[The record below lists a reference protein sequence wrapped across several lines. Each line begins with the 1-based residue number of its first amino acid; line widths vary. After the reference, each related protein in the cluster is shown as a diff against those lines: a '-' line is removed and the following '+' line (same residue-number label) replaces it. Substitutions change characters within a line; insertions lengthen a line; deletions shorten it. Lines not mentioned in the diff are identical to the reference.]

1 MSSLRLWVLTLSLCF
16 AAAAAA
22 SATPVYGTPVLPADW
37 TGQRTLLAD
46 NSGGLTSLGAGNNP
60 FQPGTGI
67 SWVISFNNVTNL
79 YTYSYSFF
87 GPSDNKGTQPLEVSH
102 FILELSPGCIIEG
115 QSECIWDPNSET
127 EFRSDWN
134 SSGPGKSNPGL
145 PGSIYGVKFDTER
158 STYTFVSDRNPVW
171 GNFYAKKA
179 NDGLWNLGLETAYSQ
194 SDNTLYF
201 IPRPDTDSPAG
212 QIPEPGTLFLLGAGL
227 VALGLIRRRA

>member
-1 MSSLRLWVLTLSLCF
+1 MSYLRLWVLTLAVCL

-22 SATPVYGTPVLPADW
+22 SATPVYGTAVSPADW

-46 NSGGLTSLGAGNNP
+46 TSGGLTSLGAGNNP
-60 FQPGTGI
+60 FEIGTGI
-67 SWVISFNNVTNL
+67 SWIISFNPVTNL

-87 GPSDNKGTQPLEVSH
+87 EPSNNNGPKPLQMSH

-115 QSECIWDPNSET
+115 QSDCISGFNGKT
-127 EFRSDWN
+127 EFRSAWDEDV
-134 SSGPGKSNPGL
+134 GKSNPGL
-145 PGSIYGVKFDTER
+145 PGSIYGVKFDENL
-158 STYTFVSDRNPVW
+158 STYTFLSDRNPVW

-179 NDGLWNLGLETAYSQ
+179 NDGLWNLGLEDAYSL
-194 SDNTLYF
+194 SGNTLYF
-201 IPRPDTDSPAG
+201 VPRPDTDSPAG

>member
-1 MSSLRLWVLTLSLCF
+1 MSSLRLWVLTLSLCL

-46 NSGGLTSLGAGNNP
+46 NSGGLNSLGEGNNP

-87 GPSDNKGTQPLEVSH
+87 VVSGEDEKTPLEMSH

-115 QSECIWDPNSET
+115 QSDCISGFDGKT
-127 EFRSDWN
+127 EFRPDWADDV
-134 SSGPGKSNPGL
+134 GKSNPGL
-145 PGSIYGVKFDTER
+145 PGSIYGVKFDEGL

-179 NDGLWNLGLETAYSQ
+179 NDGLWNLGLETEFSG
-194 SDNTLYF
+194 SSNTLYF